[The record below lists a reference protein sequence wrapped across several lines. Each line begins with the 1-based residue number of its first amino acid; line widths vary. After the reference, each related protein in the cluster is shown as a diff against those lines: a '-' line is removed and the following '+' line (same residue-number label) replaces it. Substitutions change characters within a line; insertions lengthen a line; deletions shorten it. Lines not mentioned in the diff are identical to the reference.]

1 MMFAKLK
8 GVPDDQIQSEIERV
22 LKAVN
27 LLGVINHKIGTFSG
41 GMKRRI
47 SLSIALISNPPII
60 ILDEPTTGMDPKTRR
75 TVWDLILKMKKNRV
89 IILTSHDMIEADSL
103 GDRIMVVTAGEI
115 SAIGTPL
122 FLKNLYGKGY
132 RLMITTD
139 PNQEEFVKENLTRLV
154 PSAKCTDANGG
165 NLFFLIP
172 FDSVME
178 LKPFFKMIESD
189 R

>member
-1 MMFAKLK
+1 
-8 GVPDDQIQSEIERV
+8 
-22 LKAVN
+22 
-27 LLGVINHKIGTFSG
+27 
-41 GMKRRI
+41 MKRRV
-47 SLSIALISNPPII
+47 SLAIALISNPPII

-75 TVWDLILKMKKNRV
+75 SVWDLILKMKRNRV

-139 PNQEEFVKENLTRLV
+139 P
-154 PSAKCTDANGG
+154 D
-165 NLFFLIP
+165 
-172 FDSVME
+172 
-178 LKPFFKMIESD
+178 
-189 R
+189 